1 MKEELEDLINMVIMK
16 RTPTNSMITEATEED
31 HHIELM
37 MLREEA
43 SEETEV
49 VIEGVIE
56 EWIDIELEET
66 VEVAI
71 EQEVEIEE
79 DLKMVNISEEEGV
92 TDTKVTDTAEA
103 IDKTEEEDMKMTQE
117 VIKSTQ
123 NPVVVTLTKRP
134 LKIPV
139 TDRLTL

>member
-1 MKEELEDLINMVIMK
+1 VKEELEDLINMVIMK
-16 RTPTNSMITEATEED
+16 RTTSSMITEVTEED
-31 HHIELM
+31 HPIELM

-71 EQEVEIEE
+71 EQEVETEE
-79 DLKMVNISEEEGV
+79 DLMMVNISEEEGV
-92 TDTKVTDTAEA
+92 TDMKVTDTAEA
-103 IDKTEEEDMKMTQE
+103 IDKTEEEDTKMTQE

-123 NPVVVTLTKRP
+123 NPVVVTLTKKP

>member
-16 RTPTNSMITEATEED
+16 RTTSSMITEVTEED
-31 HHIELM
+31 HPIELM

-103 IDKTEEEDMKMTQE
+103 IDKTEEEDTKMTQE

>member
-16 RTPTNSMITEATEED
+16 RTTSSMITEVTEED
-31 HHIELM
+31 HPIELM

-43 SEETEV
+43 SEETE
-49 VIEGVIE
+49 GMIE
-56 EWIDIELEET
+56 EWIDKELEET

-71 EQEVEIEE
+71 EQEVETEE
-79 DLKMVNISEEEGV
+79 DLMMVNISEEEGV
-92 TDTKVTDTAEA
+92 IDMKVTDTAEA
-103 IDKTEEEDMKMTQE
+103 IDKTEEEDTKMTQE

-123 NPVVVTLTKRP
+123 NPVVVTLTKKP

>member
-16 RTPTNSMITEATEED
+16 RTTSSMITEVTEED
-31 HHIELM
+31 HPIELM

-43 SEETEV
+43 SEETE
-49 VIEGVIE
+49 GMIE
-56 EWIDIELEET
+56 EWIDKELEET

-71 EQEVEIEE
+71 EQEVETEE
-79 DLKMVNISEEEGV
+79 DLMMVNISEEEGV
-92 TDTKVTDTAEA
+92 TDMKVTDTAEA
-103 IDKTEEEDMKMTQE
+103 IDKTEEEDTKMTQE

-123 NPVVVTLTKRP
+123 NPVVVTLTKKP